1 MAGVLAGL
9 RVLDLSWGIA
19 GPMATML
26 LGDNGADVI
35 KIEPPGG
42 DPYRHQ
48 LGYKV
53 WQRGKRSAIY
63 DLKNGADRSAFLNLV
78 KTADV
83 LVESYSPGVT
93 GKLGIDFATV
103 SKLNPRLVYCSITG
117 YGRDNELSN
126 RPAYD
131 ALVQA
136 RTGLMFEQ
144 RGWTE
149 GALNHMNGLPDPF
162 PEEVVQI
169 PQDWVQGAPRPG
181 PLFVASHWPS
191 LGAFFTASMGISAA
205 LRARELTGKGQWVET
220 SLLQGALAGAAG
232 VWQRAE
238 KPDSPGFDT
247 WILNCRSPKGHF
259 QCKDGKW
266 IHNWVPNPRFILQA
280 SKGDSLNAS
289 PDLTVQNDPDRFG
302 TGPEEILVMAHYQPI
317 LAEAIAKFTAQEW
330 TDAAAAAEMTMQPVR
345 SIEES
350 LADPAFLQDGCVT
363 ETRDPELGTIRTVGN
378 GFNMSLTQGKPGAP
392 PVKAGA
398 NTAEVKAEAARAAKA
413 PPSLSP
419 SPSPASGRGEQ
430 VSSPLPLAG
439 EGGALAPGEG
449 GRKIKAPLEGI
460 TVLDLGLAIA
470 GPFGTQ
476 LLSDLGATVIK
487 INGLYDL
494 FWHRVHIAY
503 MANRGKKSITLNL
516 KDPRAMKILLDLVA
530 KADVVQHNMRY
541 DAAER
546 LKIDYESLRKLN
558 PKLIYCHTRGF
569 ERGVRAGMPGNDQT
583 GACLS
588 GIQYEDGGMGRP
600 GPHGEQGRPLWSFT
614 SFGDTGNGFLSAIGI
629 INAIYH
635 RDRTGEGQFVDT
647 SIINAALLNTSYAVA
662 TPDGEGFERP
672 RIDGMQLGYS
682 AGHRIYE
689 TKQGWL
695 CFVLVDQSH
704 WDELFTVLRSPK
716 LTIDQKFSTHEAR
729 KQNDAALASFIA
741 DRLKSHTAEEW
752 FVEFDEAGVPVEIVD
767 EEFSRK
773 LHDNAEFH
781 KRQWTVSYPHP
792 VVGKLDQ
799 IGLLV
804 NLSDTPGVIQG
815 RPLLVGEHTREI
827 LAGMGYSEE
836 QMKTMEEQFAIG
848 FPGMPRMPPRPAPG
862 AAAAAPKPGM
872 ASMLEKE
879 ARK

>member
-1 MAGVLAGL
+1 MAAVFKDLK
-9 RVLDLSWGIA
+9 VLDLTWGIA

-26 LGDNGADVI
+26 LADNGAQVT

-42 DPYRHQ
+42 DPFRNQ

-53 WQRGKRSAIY
+53 WQRGKKSAIL
-63 DLKNGADRSAFLNLV
+63 DLKNADDRKAFLALASV
-78 KTADV
+78 ADV
-83 LVESYSPGVT
+83 LVESYAPGT
-93 GKLGIDFATV
+93 TAKLGIDYATL

-144 RGWTE
+144 RGWAE
-149 GALNHMNGLPDPF
+149 GALNHMNGLPDPY
-162 PEEVVQI
+162 PDLEI
-169 PQDWVQGAPRPG
+169 PNDWVQGADREG

-191 LGAFFTASMGISAA
+191 LGAFFTASMGIAAA

-238 KPDSPGFDT
+238 KIDAPGFDT
-247 WILNCRSPKGHF
+247 WILGNRSPKGHF
-259 QCKDGKW
+259 QAKDGHW
-266 IHNWVPNPRFILQA
+266 LHNWVPNPRFILQA
-280 SKGDSLNAS
+280 AEGDTLNAS

-302 TGPEEILVMAHYQPI
+302 TGPEEILVMSHYQPI
-317 LAEAIAKFTAQEW
+317 LAEAVAKFPVKDWIE
-330 TDAAAAAEMTMQPVR
+330 AAATAEMTMQPVR

-350 LADPAFLQDGCVT
+350 LADPAFLEDGCVT
-363 ETRDPELGTIRTVGN
+363 EVKDSELGTIRTVGN
-378 GFNMSLTQGKPGAP
+378 AFNMSLTQGKPGHAP
-392 PVKAGA
+392 VAVGA
-398 NTAEVKAEAARAAKA
+398 NTAEVKAEAAKIIAEAKA
-413 PPSLSP
+413 ATA
-419 SPSPASGRGEQ
+419 ASGKQ
-430 VSSPLPLAG
+430 
-439 EGGALAPGEG
+439 
-449 GRKIKAPLEGI
+449 IKAPLEGI
-460 TVLDLGLAIA
+460 VVLDLGLAIA

-487 INGLYDL
+487 INGLFDL

-503 MANRGKKSITLNL
+503 MANRGKQSITLNL

-546 LKIDYESLRKLN
+546 LKIDYESLKKLN
-558 PKLIYCHTRGF
+558 PKLIYAHSRGF
-569 ERGVRAGMPGNDQT
+569 ERGARASLPGNDQT

-588 GIQYEDGGMGRP
+588 GIQFEDGGMARP
-600 GPHGEQGRPLWSFT
+600 GDHGEVGRPLWSFT
-614 SFGDTGNGFLSAIGI
+614 SFGDTGNGFLSATAI

-662 TPDGEGFERP
+662 TPDGKGFERP
-672 RIDGMQLGYS
+672 RIGGDQVGYS
-682 AGHRIYE
+682 AGHRIYPA
-689 TKQGWL
+689 KDGRWL
-695 CFVLVDQSH
+695 CFVLVEQTH
-704 WDELFTVLRSPK
+704 WDELFTVLRAPR
-716 LTIDQKFSTHEAR
+716 LTIDEHFATFEAR
-729 KQNDAALASFIA
+729 AKNDKQLASFIA
-741 DRLKSHTAEEW
+741 GRLQTKTAAEW
-752 FVEFDEAGVPVEIVD
+752 FAELDAAGVPVEIVD

-773 LHDNAEFH
+773 LHDNADFQ
-781 KRQWTVSYPHP
+781 KRKWVVSYPHP

-804 NLSDTPGVIQG
+804 DLSDTPGVIQG
-815 RPLLVGEHTREI
+815 RPLLVGEHTKTI
-827 LAGMGYSEE
+827 LADMGYTEE
-836 QMKTMEEQFAIG
+836 QVKTMEEQFAVG
-848 FPGMPRMPPRPAPG
+848 FAGMPRMPPRPAAP
-862 AAAAAPKPGM
+862 AAGEAPKQGM
-872 ASMLEKE
+872 AGMLAQESK
-879 ARK
+879 K